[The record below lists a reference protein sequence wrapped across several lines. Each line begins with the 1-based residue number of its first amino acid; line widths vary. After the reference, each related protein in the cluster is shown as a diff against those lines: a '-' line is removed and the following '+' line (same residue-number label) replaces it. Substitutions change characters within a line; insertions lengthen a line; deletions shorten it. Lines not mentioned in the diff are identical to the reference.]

1 MAPHAGF
8 DSDQIKDKARKD
20 LLYLLEGVSKDSR
33 FLRLCKAST
42 DTLSLQVRGKKNLVL
57 ERSLAGPIGIF
68 VKFSTLQ
75 DYGVDKV
82 FFLENGNA
90 DVSQR
95 NVVFIA
101 RGESAKHAQSIAG
114 TLTQNQPLS
123 TAEFLFSPPWALKVD
138 FVDNFFHST

>member
-1 MAPHAGF
+1 MRSQLTRYFP
-8 DSDQIKDKARKD
+8 QI
-20 LLYLLEGVSKDSR
+20 
-33 FLRLCKAST
+33 
-42 DTLSLQVRGKKNLVL
+42 RGKKNLVL
-57 ERSLAGPIGIF
+57 EKSLAGPLGII

-90 DVSQR
+90 DVSQQ

-114 TLTQNQPLS
+114 KCLPILLT
-123 TAEFLFSPPWALKVD
+123 
-138 FVDNFFHST
+138 FFISSYL

>member
-1 MAPHAGF
+1 
-8 DSDQIKDKARKD
+8 
-20 LLYLLEGVSKDSR
+20 
-33 FLRLCKAST
+33 
-42 DTLSLQVRGKKNLVL
+42 LQVRGKKNLVL

-101 RGESAKHAQSIAG
+101 RGESARHAQSIAG
-114 TLTQNQPLS
+114 MMNENIPRFSLS
-123 TAEFLFSPPWALKVD
+123 NLHLFKWAHKVD
-138 FVDNFFHST
+138 FIDDLFHPTWSVLSPK

>member
-1 MAPHAGF
+1 M
-8 DSDQIKDKARKD
+8 
-20 LLYLLEGVSKDSR
+20 
-33 FLRLCKAST
+33 
-42 DTLSLQVRGKKNLVL
+42 VL
-57 ERSLAGPIGIF
+57 EKSLAGPLGII

-90 DVSQR
+90 DVSQQ

-114 TLTQNQPLS
+114 MCQ
-123 TAEFLFSPPWALKVD
+123 FLFPIS
-138 FVDNFFHST
+138 FSSHSMGS

>member
-1 MAPHAGF
+1 
-8 DSDQIKDKARKD
+8 
-20 LLYLLEGVSKDSR
+20 
-33 FLRLCKAST
+33 
-42 DTLSLQVRGKKNLVL
+42 VL
-57 ERSLAGPIGIF
+57 EKSLAGPIGIF

-101 RGESAKHAQSIAG
+101 RGESARHAQSIAG
-114 TLTQNQPLS
+114 T
-123 TAEFLFSPPWALKVD
+123 FLFQLFPSLPFAK
-138 FVDNFFHST
+138 S

>member
-1 MAPHAGF
+1 M
-8 DSDQIKDKARKD
+8 
-20 LLYLLEGVSKDSR
+20 
-33 FLRLCKAST
+33 
-42 DTLSLQVRGKKNLVL
+42 QVRGKKNLVL
-57 ERSLAGPIGIF
+57 EKSLAGPIGIL

-114 TLTQNQPLS
+114 KLVNGSSHTIETLLSLGSKSRLRRRLLPLCLVS
-123 TAEFLFSPPWALKVD
+123 LEPYMSSQA
-138 FVDNFFHST
+138 

>member
-1 MAPHAGF
+1 M
-8 DSDQIKDKARKD
+8 
-20 LLYLLEGVSKDSR
+20 
-33 FLRLCKAST
+33 
-42 DTLSLQVRGKKNLVL
+42 
-57 ERSLAGPIGIF
+57 AGPIGIF

-90 DVSQR
+90 NVSQR

-114 TLTQNQPLS
+114 RFLT
-123 TAEFLFSPPWALKVD
+123 FLYLPNRFL
-138 FVDNFFHST
+138 HGL